1 MLFERTGIFN
11 QKNYMTQKYL
21 DYRGMKKDIEI
32 VSWETEKKHC
42 DRLSIDTVDLLWG
55 HVNFKT
61 SGRTNWTG
69 RQKTK
74 HWPRSEGRN
83 DNHDPME

>member
-32 VSWETEKKHC
+32 VS
-42 DRLSIDTVDLLWG
+42 
-55 HVNFKT
+55 
-61 SGRTNWTG
+61 
-69 RQKTK
+69 
-74 HWPRSEGRN
+74 
-83 DNHDPME
+83 